1 MPPTPKKAPA
11 KAPAKSVRTKST
23 TRKPPA
29 KTVAAN
35 NTVSTSE
42 PTLALTDLHLR
53 LAGLEKENEKL
64 LKKISKKR
72 QELDKFVGDVEEIGR
87 EMVTRGSVFMS
98 QIQVLDREIH
108 TIFTKIFDTRK
119 MGKNTVRMVEEVY
132 FYLQSSQAI
141 SINPKRRPKSFLE
154 ELLGLDPNFTG
165 EPEDSDEEDS
175 ENESRG
181 RGFGNYFDTE
191 DDEPATGKVDREET
205 RKIRQTFLR
214 LASVFHPDKLP
225 DESKKADYEE
235 VMKEINAAYQRG
247 DLARLLEIE
256 KQYDVGEIIDLTNAD
271 DLTIRCRQLD
281 RENELLK
288 EQQVSIQKEMREMKK
303 SQPGQ
308 MLKEY
313 QQLRKQGVEPIEEL
327 MAEAENNLDNMQIIH
342 DFVQSFLNKDITVEK
357 FKRGPVLKKMY
368 ADDDG
373 DFFDFDETE
382 IINSIFR

>member
-1 MPPTPKKAPA
+1 MPPTSKKAST
-11 KAPAKSVRTKST
+11 KAPTKSVRTKST
-23 TRKPPA
+23 TPKPAA
-29 KTVAAN
+29 KTVPVTN
-35 NTVSTSE
+35 PE

-98 QIQVLDREIH
+98 QIQVLDEEIH
-108 TIFTKIFDTRK
+108 QIFTKIFETRK
-119 MGKNTVRMVEEVY
+119 MGKNTAQMVESVY
-132 FYLQSSQAI
+132 FYLQTSQAI
-141 SINPKRRPKSFLE
+141 SINPKHRPKSFLE
-154 ELLGLDPNFTG
+154 EMLGLDPNFTG
-165 EPEDSDEEDS
+165 EPEESDEEES

-191 DDEPATGKVDREET
+191 DNEPDTSKIDREET

-288 EQQVSIQKEMREMKK
+288 EQQVSIQQEMKEMKK

-313 QQLRKQGVEPIEEL
+313 QTLKKQGVEPIEEL
-327 MAEAENNLDNMQIIH
+327 MAEAENNLENVQIIR
-342 DFVQSFLNKDITVEK
+342 DFVLSFSNKEITVEK

-368 ADDDG
+368 VDDDD

>member
-29 KTVAAN
+29 KTVVTA

-98 QIQVLDREIH
+98 QIQVLDQEIH

-154 ELLGLDPNFTG
+154 ELLGLDPNFRG
-165 EPEDSDEEDS
+165 EPEESDEEDP

-191 DDEPATGKVDREET
+191 DDEPATGKIDREET

-225 DESKKADYEE
+225 DEAKKAEYEE

-342 DFVQSFLNKDITVEK
+342 DFVQSFLNKEITVEK
-357 FKRGPVLKKMY
+357 FKRGPALKKMY
-368 ADDDG
+368 ADDDD

>member
-1 MPPTPKKAPA
+1 MPPTSKKAST
-11 KAPAKSVRTKST
+11 KAPAKSVRTKRT
-23 TRKPPA
+23 TPISA
-29 KTVAAN
+29 TATVRPSN
-35 NTVSTSE
+35 PE

-87 EMVTRGSVFMS
+87 EMITRGSVFMS
-98 QIQVLDREIH
+98 QIQVLDEEIH
-108 TIFTKIFDTRK
+108 EIFTKIFDTRK
-119 MGKNTVRMVEEVY
+119 MGKSTVKMVEEVY

-141 SINPKRRPKSFLE
+141 SINPKRRPKSFME
-154 ELLGLDPNFTG
+154 ELLGLDPNFRG
-165 EPEDSDEEDS
+165 EPEDSDEEEF
-175 ENESRG
+175 ENKSRG

-191 DDEPATGKVDREET
+191 DDEPETGKIDREET

-225 DESKKADYEE
+225 DESKKANYEE

-288 EQQVSIQKEMREMKK
+288 EQQVSIQKEMKEMKK

-313 QQLRKQGVEPIEEL
+313 QTLKKQGIEPIEEL
-327 MAEAENNLDNMQIIH
+327 MAEAENNLENVQIIR
-342 DFVQSFLNKDITVEK
+342 DFVLSFSNKEITVEK

-368 ADDDG
+368 DDD
-373 DFFDFDETE
+373 DSFDFDETE
-382 IINSIFR
+382 VINSIFR

>member
-1 MPPTPKKAPA
+1 MPPTPKKAST

-23 TRKPPA
+23 NQKAVA
-29 KTVAAN
+29 KTVP
-35 NTVSTSE
+35 TVPVSNPE

-72 QELDKFVGDVEEIGR
+72 QELDKFLGDVEEIGR

-98 QIQVLDREIH
+98 QIQVLDQEIH
-108 TIFTKIFDTRK
+108 KIFTQIFDTRK
-119 MGKNTVRMVEEVY
+119 MGKNTARMVEEVY

-141 SINPKRRPKSFLE
+141 SINPKRRPRSFLE
-154 ELLGLDPNFTG
+154 ELLGLDPNFRG
-165 EPEDSDEEDS
+165 EPEESDDEEES
-175 ENESRG
+175 EGGTRG
-181 RGFGNYFDTE
+181 KGFGNYFDTE
-191 DDEPATGKVDREET
+191 DDEPETGKIDREET

-288 EQQVSIQKEMREMKK
+288 EQQVAIQKEMREMKK

-313 QQLRKQGVEPIEEL
+313 QQLKKQGVEPIEEL
-327 MAEAENNLDNMQIIH
+327 MAEAEHNLDNMQIIH
-342 DFVQSFLNKDITVEK
+342 DFVQSFLNKEITVEK
-357 FKRGPVLKKMY
+357 FKRGPALKKMY
-368 ADDDG
+368 DDDD

>member
-1 MPPTPKKAPA
+1 MPPTSKKAA
-11 KAPAKSVRTKST
+11 TKAPAKSVRTKST
-23 TRKPPA
+23 TA
-29 KTVAAN
+29 KTVAKAVQK
-35 NTVSTSE
+35 TVPASIPE

-53 LAGLEKENEKL
+53 LTGLEKENEKL

-72 QELDKFVGDVEEIGR
+72 QELDKFLGDVEEIGR
-87 EMVTRGSVFMS
+87 EMITRGSVFMS
-98 QIQVLDREIH
+98 QIQVLDQEIH
-108 TIFTKIFDTRK
+108 KIFTQIFETRK
-119 MGKNTVRMVEEVY
+119 MGKNTTKMVEEVY

-141 SINPKRRPKSFLE
+141 SINPKRRPRSFLE
-154 ELLGLDPNFTG
+154 ELLGLDPNSRD
-165 EPEDSDEEDS
+165 EPEEEESDSG
-175 ENESRG
+175 SRG
-181 RGFGNYFDTE
+181 KGFGNYFDTE
-191 DDEPATGKVDREET
+191 DDEPETDKPDREET

-225 DESKKADYEE
+225 DEAKKADYEE
-235 VMKEINAAYQRG
+235 VMKEVNAAYQRG

-288 EQQVSIQKEMREMKK
+288 EQQVAIQKEMREMKK

-313 QQLRKQGVEPIEEL
+313 QQLKKQGVEPIEEL

-342 DFVQSFLNKDITVEK
+342 DFVQSFLKKEITVEK
-357 FKRGPVLKKMY
+357 FKRGPALKKMY
-368 ADDDG
+368 ADDD

>member
-1 MPPTPKKAPA
+1 MPPTPKKASP
-11 KAPAKSVRTKST
+11 KAPAKSVRTK
-23 TRKPPA
+23 KAPPKSVA
-29 KTVAAN
+29 KTVPTTN
-35 NTVSTSE
+35 SE

-53 LAGLEKENEKL
+53 LTGLEKENEKL

-98 QIQVLDREIH
+98 QIQVIDQEIH
-108 TIFTKIFDTRK
+108 QIFTNIFDTRK
-119 MGKNTVRMVEEVY
+119 MGKNTAKMVEEVY

-141 SINPKRRPKSFLE
+141 SINPKRRPRSFLE
-154 ELLGLDPNFTG
+154 ELLGLDPNFRG
-165 EPEDSDEEDS
+165 EPEEMDDEE
-175 ENESRG
+175 ETEGGTRG
-181 RGFGNYFDTE
+181 KGFGNYFDTE
-191 DDEPATGKVDREET
+191 DDEPETGKIDREET

-225 DESKKADYEE
+225 DEAKKVQYEE
-235 VMKEINAAYQRG
+235 VMKEVNAAYQRG

-271 DLTIRCRQLD
+271 DLTIRCKQLD

-288 EQQVSIQKEMREMKK
+288 EQQVAIQKEMREMKK
-303 SQPGQ
+303 SQPGL

-313 QQLRKQGVEPIEEL
+313 QTLKKQGVEPIEEL
-327 MAEAENNLDNMQIIH
+327 MAEAENNLENMQIIR
-342 DFVQSFLNKDITVEK
+342 DFVLSFSNKEITVEK
-357 FKRGPVLKKMY
+357 FKRGPALKKMY
-368 ADDDG
+368 VDDD

>member
-1 MPPTPKKAPA
+1 MPPTPKKASAPA
-11 KAPAKSVRTKST
+11 SAKSVRSKST
-23 TRKPPA
+23 APKSTSKSIR
-29 KTVAAN
+29 TVVAPSA
-35 NTVSTSE
+35 SE

-87 EMVTRGSVFMS
+87 EMITRGSVFMS
-98 QIQVLDREIH
+98 QIQELDQEIH
-108 TIFTKIFDTRK
+108 QIFTRIFDTRK
-119 MGKNTVRMVEEVY
+119 MGKNTAQMVEEVY
-132 FYLQSSQAI
+132 FCLQSSQAI

-154 ELLGLDPNFTG
+154 QMLGLDPNFN
-165 EPEDSDEEDS
+165 DSDDESDES
-175 ENESRG
+175 EAENGSRG
-181 RGFGNYFDTE
+181 KGFGNYFDSE
-191 DDEPATGKVDREET
+191 DDEPTDKIDREEA

-214 LASVFHPDKLP
+214 LAAVFHPDKLE
-225 DESKKADYEE
+225 DESKKDDYEE
-235 VMKEINAAYQRG
+235 VMKEVNAAYQRG

-256 KQYDVGEIIDLTNAD
+256 KQYNVGEIIDLTNAD

-288 EQQVSIQKEMREMKK
+288 EQQVSIQKEMKEMKK

-313 QQLRKQGVEPIEEL
+313 QTLKKQGIEPIEEL
-327 MAEAENNLDNMQIIH
+327 MAEAENNLENVQIIR
-342 DFVQSFLNKDITVEK
+342 DFVLSFCNKEITVEK
-357 FKRGPVLKKMY
+357 FKRGPVLKEMY
-368 ADDDG
+368 EDDDDD
-373 DFFDFDETE
+373 DFFDFDERE

>member
-1 MPPTPKKAPA
+1 MPPTSKKAAP
-11 KAPAKSVRTKST
+11 KAPAKSVRTKTT
-23 TRKPPA
+23 TRKPAA
-29 KTVAAN
+29 KKIATP
-35 NTVSTSE
+35 NTASAPE

-72 QELDKFVGDVEEIGR
+72 QELDKFVGDVEEVGR
-87 EMVTRGSVFMS
+87 EMITRGSVFMS
-98 QIQVLDREIH
+98 QIQELDQEIH
-108 TIFTKIFDTRK
+108 QIFTKIFETRK
-119 MGKNTVRMVEEVY
+119 MGKSTAEAVEQVY
-132 FYLQSSQAI
+132 FSLQMGQVI
-141 SINPKRRPKSFLE
+141 SINPKHRPKSFLE
-154 ELLGLDPNFTG
+154 EMLGLDPNANNG
-165 EPEDSDEEDS
+165 ADEDFDDS
-175 ENESRG
+175 EADSGTRG

-191 DDEPATGKVDREET
+191 DDEPVEKRDREET

-235 VMKEINAAYQRG
+235 VMKEVNAAYQRG

-256 KQYDVGEIIDLTNAD
+256 KQYEVGEIIDFTNAD
-271 DLTIRCRQLD
+271 DLASRCKQLD

-288 EQQVSIQKEMREMKK
+288 EQQVSIQKEMKEMKK
-303 SQPGQ
+303 SEPGQ

-313 QQLRKQGVEPIEEL
+313 QNLKKQGIEPIEEL
-327 MAEAENNLDNMQIIH
+327 MAEAENNLENVQIIR
-342 DFVQSFLNKDITVEK
+342 DFVLSFSNKEITVEK
-357 FKRGPVLKKMY
+357 FKRGPVLNQIY
-368 ADDDG
+368 DDDD

>member
-1 MPPTPKKAPA
+1 MPPTPKKASA
-11 KAPAKSVRTKST
+11 KAPAKSVRTKSPT
-23 TRKPPA
+23 QKSVA
-29 KTVAAN
+29 KTVA
-35 NTVSTSE
+35 VSSSE
-42 PTLALTDLHLR
+42 PSLALTDLHLR

-87 EMVTRGSVFMS
+87 EMITRGSVFMS
-98 QIQVLDREIH
+98 QIQVLDQEIH
-108 TIFTKIFDTRK
+108 QIFTKIFDTRK

-154 ELLGLDPNFTG
+154 ELLGLDPNFRG
-165 EPEDSDEEDS
+165 EPEESDEEES
-175 ENESRG
+175 ENETRG
-181 RGFGNYFDTE
+181 KGFGNYFDTE
-191 DDEPATGKVDREET
+191 DDEPETGKPDRAET

-313 QQLRKQGVEPIEEL
+313 QTLKKQGVEPIEEL

-342 DFVQSFLNKDITVEK
+342 DFVQSFLNKEITVDK

-368 ADDDG
+368 ADDDD

>member
-1 MPPTPKKAPA
+1 MPPTSKKAAP
-11 KAPAKSVRTKST
+11 KAPAKSVRTKAT
-23 TRKPPA
+23 TRKPLSQPVVESSA
-29 KTVAAN
+29 
-35 NTVSTSE
+35 E
-42 PTLALTDLHLR
+42 PSLALTDLHLR
-53 LAGLEKENEKL
+53 LVGLEKENEKL

-87 EMVTRGSVFMS
+87 EMVVRGSVFMN
-98 QIQVLDREIH
+98 QIQVIDQEIH
-108 TIFTKIFDTRK
+108 QIFTKIFETRK
-119 MGKNTVRMVEEVY
+119 MGKNTAQMVEGVY
-132 FYLQSSQAI
+132 FCLQSSQAI

-154 ELLGLDPNFTG
+154 EMLGLDPNARRG
-165 EPEDSDEEDS
+165 SQESDEEES
-175 ENESRG
+175 EEESRG

-191 DDEPATGKVDREET
+191 DDEPTGKLDREET

-235 VMKEINAAYQRG
+235 VMKEVNAAYQRG

-256 KQYDVGEIIDLTNAD
+256 KQYNVGEIIDLTSAD

-288 EQQVSIQKEMREMKK
+288 EQQVSIQKEMKEMKK
-303 SQPGQ
+303 SEPGQ

-313 QQLRKQGVEPIEEL
+313 QNLKKQGIEPIEEL
-327 MAEAENNLDNMQIIH
+327 MAEAENNLENVQIIR
-342 DFVQSFLNKDITVEK
+342 DFVLSFFNKEITVEK
-357 FKRGPVLKKMY
+357 FRRGPVLRQIY
-368 ADDDG
+368 DDDD

>member
-1 MPPTPKKAPA
+1 MPPTPKKAST
-11 KAPAKSVRTKST
+11 KAPAKSIRTKST
-23 TRKPPA
+23 APKSVP
-29 KTVAAN
+29 KTVLA
-35 NTVSTSE
+35 SSPE

-53 LAGLEKENEKL
+53 LVGLEKENEKL

-98 QIQVLDREIH
+98 QIQELDQEIH
-108 TIFTKIFDTRK
+108 QIFTKIFDTRK
-119 MGKNTVRMVEEVY
+119 MGRNTAKMVEEVY
-132 FYLQSSQAI
+132 FYLQMSQAI

-154 ELLGLDPNFTG
+154 EMLGLDPNFN
-165 EPEDSDEEDS
+165 DADEESDDS
-175 ENESRG
+175 ESDAGTRG
-181 RGFGNYFDTE
+181 KGFGNYFDTE
-191 DDEPATGKVDREET
+191 DNDRPTGKIDREET

-225 DESKKADYEE
+225 DEAKKADYEE
-235 VMKEINAAYQRG
+235 VMKEVNAAYQRG

-256 KQYDVGEIIDLTNAD
+256 KQYEVGEIIDLTNAD
-271 DLTIRCRQLD
+271 DLTLRCKQLD

-288 EQQVSIQKEMREMKK
+288 EQQVSIQKEMKDMKK

-313 QQLRKQGVEPIEEL
+313 QQLKKQGLEPIEEL
-327 MAEAENNLDNMQIIH
+327 MAEAENNLENMQIIR
-342 DFVQSFLNKDITVEK
+342 DFVRSFSDKEITIEK

-368 ADDDG
+368 VDDD

>member
-1 MPPTPKKAPA
+1 MPPTSKQAA
-11 KAPAKSVRTKST
+11 TKAPAKSVRTKST

-29 KTVAAN
+29 KTVAK
-35 NTVSTSE
+35 STSE

-72 QELDKFVGDVEEIGR
+72 QELDKFLGDVEEIGR
-87 EMVTRGSVFMS
+87 EMITRGSVFMS
-98 QIQVLDREIH
+98 QIQELDQEIH
-108 TIFTKIFDTRK
+108 QIFAKIFETRK
-119 MGKNTVRMVEEVY
+119 MGKNTASIVEQVY
-132 FYLQSSQAI
+132 FCLQMGQAI
-141 SINPKRRPKSFLE
+141 STNPKHRPKSFLE
-154 ELLGLDPNFTG
+154 EMLGLDPKANYDAD
-165 EPEDSDEEDS
+165 EDFDDAEANSGT
-175 ENESRG
+175 RG

-191 DDEPATGKVDREET
+191 DDEPIEKKDREET

-214 LASVFHPDKLP
+214 LAAVFHPDKLP

-235 VMKEINAAYQRG
+235 VMKEVNAAYQRG

-256 KQYDVGEIIDLTNAD
+256 KQYEVGEIIDFTNAD
-271 DLTIRCRQLD
+271 DLTSRCKQLD

-288 EQQVSIQKEMREMKK
+288 EQQVAIQKEMREMKK
-303 SQPGQ
+303 SEPGQ

-313 QQLRKQGVEPIEEL
+313 QTLKKQGVEPIEEL
-327 MAEAENNLDNMQIIH
+327 MAEAENNLENVQIIR
-342 DFVQSFLNKDITVEK
+342 DFVLSFFNKEITVEK
-357 FKRGPVLKKMY
+357 FKRGPVLNQIY
-368 ADDDG
+368 DDDD

>member
-1 MPPTPKKAPA
+1 MPPTSKKAST
-11 KAPAKSVRTKST
+11 KAPAKSVRAKST
-23 TRKPPA
+23 TPKPAA
-29 KTVAAN
+29 KTAPASN
-35 NTVSTSE
+35 PE
-42 PTLALTDLHLR
+42 PMLALTDLHLR

-87 EMVTRGSVFMS
+87 EMITRGSVFMS
-98 QIQVLDREIH
+98 QIQVLDEEIH
-108 TIFTKIFDTRK
+108 QIFTKIFDTRK
-119 MGKNTVRMVEEVY
+119 MGKNTVKMVEGVY
-132 FYLQSSQAI
+132 FYLQTSQAI

-154 ELLGLDPNFTG
+154 ELLGLDPNFRG
-165 EPEDSDEEDS
+165 EPEDFDEEES

-181 RGFGNYFDTE
+181 RGFGNYFDSE
-191 DDEPATGKVDREET
+191 DNEPETGKIDREEA

-235 VMKEINAAYQRG
+235 VMKEVNAAYQRG

-256 KQYDVGEIIDLTNAD
+256 KQYNVGEIIDLTNVD

-288 EQQVSIQKEMREMKK
+288 EQQVSIQKEMKEMKK

-313 QQLRKQGVEPIEEL
+313 QTLKKQGIEPIEEL
-327 MAEAENNLDNMQIIH
+327 MVEAENNLENVQIIR
-342 DFVQSFLNKDITVEK
+342 DFVLSFSNKEITVEK
-357 FKRGPVLKKMY
+357 FKRGPALKKMY
-368 ADDDG
+368 VDDDD
-373 DFFDFDETE
+373 DFFDFD
-382 IINSIFR
+382 

>member
-1 MPPTPKKAPA
+1 MPPTSKKAST
-11 KAPAKSVRTKST
+11 KAPAKSIRTKGT
-23 TRKPPA
+23 TPKPSVATVPA
-29 KTVAAN
+29 
-35 NTVSTSE
+35 SDPE
-42 PTLALTDLHLR
+42 PALALTDLHLR
-53 LAGLEKENEKL
+53 LTGLEKENEKL

-87 EMVTRGSVFMS
+87 EMITRGSVFMS
-98 QIQVLDREIH
+98 QIQVLDEEIH
-108 TIFTKIFDTRK
+108 QIFTKIFDTRK
-119 MGKNTVRMVEEVY
+119 MGKNTVKMVEGVY
-132 FYLQSSQAI
+132 FYLQTSQAI
-141 SINPKRRPKSFLE
+141 SINPNRRPKSFLE
-154 ELLGLDPNFTG
+154 ELLGLDPNFRG
-165 EPEDSDEEDS
+165 EPEDSDEEES
-175 ENESRG
+175 ENESGG

-191 DDEPATGKVDREET
+191 DNEPETGKIDREEA

-225 DESKKADYEE
+225 DEAKKADYEE

-271 DLTIRCRQLD
+271 DLTIRCKQLD

-288 EQQVSIQKEMREMKK
+288 EQQVSIQKEMKEMKK

-313 QQLRKQGVEPIEEL
+313 QTLKKQGIEPIEEL
-327 MAEAENNLDNMQIIH
+327 MAEAENNLENVQIIR
-342 DFVQSFLNKDITVEK
+342 DFVLSFSNKEITVEK
-357 FKRGPVLKKMY
+357 FKRGPALKKMY
-368 ADDDG
+368 IDDD